1 MRYTRSAGNA
11 SRPGRHGIAPPRPGV
26 TSPLP
31 PNPSQSTATPPVPP
45 VKQPRRHRLIF
56 GRIGRGQDF
65 NYRRMEFSCLM
76 VAEFACLLLAL
87 PVYLFF
93 GRIGVWHIGP
103 PPADSLSEGGWG
115 LTLRFIALVCGALG
129 MLFIPVLGKA
139 ARGRWLWIFAVAMF
153 VLVLLMTGEWQGP
166 LLAIVGYAAMAG
178 FSLVTLDAVTAVRP
192 AAEGAEKFIKLQLV
206 AGGLVMVLWFMPMM
220 LTNHSAVLHDWI
232 GQNWHGWLYPAARI
246 GPVAAELAGLAAVLG
261 GLGTYRSLVNTT
273 ARLLATLGL
282 ACAMAVSLVI
292 LLRTANLPVGPA
304 NWDGLEFLWVF
315 LLLTG
320 CMLLYWA
327 GVTQRL
333 LSSAQE
339 MQEITPASPT

>member
-1 MRYTRSAGNA
+1 MRYTRSTGNA
-11 SRPGRHGIAPPRPGV
+11 NRPGRHGVAPLRAGVAPP
-26 TSPLP
+26 LP
-31 PNPSQSTATPPVPP
+31 TKTVDPDETPAEPP
-45 VKQPRRHRLIF
+45 VKKPRRHGLIF
-56 GRIGRGQDF
+56 GRMGRGKDF

-76 VAEFACLLLAL
+76 VAEFGCLLLAL

-129 MLFIPVLGKA
+129 MLFIPVLGKTV
-139 ARGRWLWIFAVAMF
+139 RGRWLWIFAVGM
-153 VLVLLMTGEWQGP
+153 VLLVLLMAGEWQGP

-178 FSLVTLDAVTAVRP
+178 FSLVTLDAVAGVRP
-192 AAEGAEKFIKLQLV
+192 AAEKAEKFIKLQVV
-206 AGGLVMVLWFMPMM
+206 AGVLVMVLWFMPMV
-220 LTNHSAVLHDWI
+220 LANHSAVLHDWI
-232 GQNWHGWLYPAARI
+232 GHNWRGWLYPAARI
-246 GPVAAELAGLAAVLG
+246 GPVAAELSGLAAVLSAFG
-261 GLGTYRSLVNTT
+261 GYRSFVITG

-292 LLRTANLPVGPA
+292 LLRAAHLPAGPA
-304 NWDGLEFLWVF
+304 NWEGLEYLWVF

-333 LSSAQE
+333 LSSARE
-339 MQEITPASPT
+339 LHEIAEGSVA